1 MQWTQK
7 KSEGFANWK
16 AHAARHL
23 IMRFA
28 LGLVLGWFGVQ
39 QVRAPAN
46 WVDFVPSLVSQYSPV
61 TNTGLVLSHG
71 FLLLVASSGIILGV
85 AFTSASLLAA
95 ALLCEII
102 ASLFLDGGPAHL
114 IVRNVGLLG
123 LAIALALDPV
133 NFWRLELAQWHRLA
147 PDRPHTSPN
156 PQTPPLGWK
165 ALWRI
170 RVVGVACI
178 VAVMLALTFLLRSF

>member
-1 MQWTQK
+1 MQWTEK

-16 AHAARHL
+16 AHAVRHL

-28 LGLVLGWFGVQ
+28 LGLVLGWFGIQ

-46 WVDFVPSLVSQYSPV
+46 WVDFVPSFASQYSPV
-61 TNTGLVLSHG
+61 ANTSLVLWHG
-71 FLLLVASSGIILGV
+71 FLLLMASSGIILGV
-85 AFTSASLLAA
+85 AFTEACLLAA

-147 PDRPHTSPN
+147 PDRPHTSHGDHPS
-156 PQTPPLGWK
+156 PLGWK

-170 RVVGVACI
+170 RVVGITLFVAF
-178 VAVMLALTFLLRSF
+178 VPALTLLLRSF